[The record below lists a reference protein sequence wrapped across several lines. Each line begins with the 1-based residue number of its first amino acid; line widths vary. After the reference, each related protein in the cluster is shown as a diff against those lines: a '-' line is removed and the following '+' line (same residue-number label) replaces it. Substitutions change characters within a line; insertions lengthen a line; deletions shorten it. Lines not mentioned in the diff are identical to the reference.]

1 VFVNYQNQLPEPS
14 ATETFTAANTA
25 NLTATLGLA
34 CEEQLGFQPGTQ
46 DYSDCVTC
54 FEDSLNCVYNQRWA
68 ALAGIILTVL
78 TLLPCFFCCCCS
90 SAPSDKYAY

>member
-1 VFVNYQNQLPEPS
+1 MFVDYQNQLPEPS

-25 NLTATLGLA
+25 NLTETVELA
-34 CEEQLGFQPGTQ
+34 CEEQLGFQPGTE
-46 DYSDCVTC
+46 DFRDCVTC
-54 FEDSLNCVYNQRWA
+54 FEDNLNCVYSQRWA

-90 SAPSDKYAY
+90 STPSDKYAY